1 MLPARWPWL
10 RCPWKPFFEGC
21 CKQVGGH
28 KPRILR
34 ICLGRPYYLI
44 NIKQVLESDIMLQG
58 HDTCKYVFTD
68 ITFGV
73 PGDFYHCVGQEMFSV
88 KLVIRSRA
96 IGVGEGAG
104 GFIEKCN
111 MGRERPRL
119 AHIFPQT
126 WQVCRNFT
134 VLSQA
139 GG

>member
-1 MLPARWPWL
+1 M
-10 RCPWKPFFEGC
+10 
-21 CKQVGGH
+21 
-28 KPRILR
+28 
-34 ICLGRPYYLI
+34 I
-44 NIKQVLESDIMLQG
+44 NIKQALESDIMLQG

-111 MGRERPRL
+111 LGRERPRL

-139 GG
+139 GGQ